1 MPPGFVLSEK
11 NTKREVVAVPR
22 ARSLDSIEAEKL
34 FHDGMALVD
43 IAKKLG
49 KPEGTVRRW
58 KSTQKWEESSK
69 KKEGERSQ
77 KKEKEKTN
85 ARKRGG
91 QPGNKNCKGKQ
102 NAKGHGAP
110 PGTQNALK
118 HGGYSAVYWDTL
130 DDEEKELIETM
141 PQDEEEMLL
150 NQIMLF
156 TVRERRIMKA
166 INKYKDAK
174 GGVYVSGV
182 TKFEEKRTFKDD
194 AEKELYESRVLDKVN
209 KGDRLPGE
217 HYSMQ
222 TMTASTADLVAR
234 LEKELTSVQAQKT
247 KAVDALAKLR
257 MEKRK
262 EAGESKGNELVRT
275 WAESVIK
282 ARRENDG

>member
-1 MPPGFVLSEK
+1 M
-11 NTKREVVAVPR
+11 PR
-22 ARSLDSIEAEKL
+22 ARSPDSIEAEKL
-34 FHDGMALVD
+34 YKSGMALVD

-58 KSTQKWEESSK
+58 KSTQKWDDNGK
-69 KKEGERSQ
+69 KKQGERSQ
-77 KKEKEKTN
+77 KKSASEK
-85 ARKRGG
+85 ASVRKRGG
-91 QPGNKNCKGKQ
+91 QPGNQNCKGKQ

-110 PGTQNALK
+110 KGTQNALK

-130 DDEEKELIETM
+130 DEDEKELIETM
-141 PQDEEEMLL
+141 PQDEEEILI

-166 INKYKDAK
+166 INKYREAK

-182 TKFEEKRTFKDD
+182 TKFEEKRMFKDD
-194 AEKELYESRVLDKVN
+194 AEKVE

-217 HYSMQ
+217 HYSLQ
-222 TMTASTADLVAR
+222 TMTSSSADLVAR
-234 LEKELTSVQAQKT
+234 LEKELTSVQSQKT

-257 MEKRK
+257 FEKEK
-262 EAGESKGNELVRT
+262 IAGESKGNELVRT

-282 ARRENDG
+282 ARREKDGQ

>member
-1 MPPGFVLSEK
+1 M
-11 NTKREVVAVPR
+11 AVPR
-22 ARSLDSIEAEKL
+22 ARSPDSIEAEKL
-34 FHDGMALVD
+34 YKSGMALVD

-58 KSTQKWEESSK
+58 KSTQKWDENSK
-69 KKEGERSQ
+69 KKQGERSQ
-77 KKEKEKTN
+77 KKSASEKAN
-85 ARKRGG
+85 VRKRGG
-91 QPGNKNCKGKQ
+91 QPGNQNCKGKQ

-110 PGTQNALK
+110 KGTQNALK

-141 PQDEEEMLL
+141 PQDEEEILI

-166 INKYKDAK
+166 INKYREAK

-194 AEKELYESRVLDKVN
+194 AEKALYDNRVLEKVE

-217 HYSMQ
+217 HYSLQ
-222 TMTASTADLVAR
+222 TMTSSSADLVTR
-234 LEKELTSVQAQKT
+234 LEKELTSVQSQKT
-247 KAVDALAKLR
+247 KAVDALSKLR
-257 MEKRK
+257 FEKEK
-262 EAGESKGNELVRT
+262 IAGESKGNELVRT

-282 ARRENDG
+282 ARREKDGP

>member
-1 MPPGFVLSEK
+1 M
-11 NTKREVVAVPR
+11 PR
-22 ARSLDSIEAEKL
+22 ARSPDSIEADKL
-34 FHDGMALVD
+34 YKSGMALVD

-58 KSTQKWEESSK
+58 KSTQKWDENSK
-69 KKEGERSQ
+69 KKQGERSQ
-77 KKEKEKTN
+77 KKSGSEK
-85 ARKRGG
+85 ASVRKRGG
-91 QPGNKNCKGKQ
+91 QPGNQNCKGKQ

-110 PGTQNALK
+110 KGTQNALK

-141 PQDEEEMLL
+141 PQDEEEILI

-166 INKYKDAK
+166 INKYREAK

-182 TKFEEKRTFKDD
+182 TKFEEKRMFKDD
-194 AEKELYESRVLDKVN
+194 AERELYDNRVQEKVE

-217 HYSMQ
+217 HYS
-222 TMTASTADLVAR
+222 
-234 LEKELTSVQAQKT
+234 LEKELTSVQSQKT

-257 MEKRK
+257 FEKEK
-262 EAGESKGNELVRT
+262 IAGESKGNELVRT

-282 ARRENDG
+282 ARREKDGQ